1 MFAPQDEVRIG
12 PMSVE
17 LLEGL
22 KRFRLRLDE
31 NPSGL
36 QLDLEW
42 TATMNPHQ
50 EEHDFRESG
59 GRVVQDISRFD
70 QAGRARGNVQF
81 GGKTISLDEE
91 IWWGHRDRSWGT
103 RRALR
108 TDATD
113 ARRTAFAPFLFSWS
127 VAQFRDYAPHWRF
140 VERGPGKYTYLSG
153 ERALPLGIKS
163 DPVWRVDKTEQEF
176 R

>member
-1 MFAPQDEVRIG
+1 VQDGFATIWHQGKQYNFRASRTLRPNMDEVRIG
-12 PMSVE
+12 PLSVE

-31 NPSGL
+31 NRSGL

-42 TATMNPHQ
+42 TATMNPHE

-81 GGKTISLDEE
+81 GGQNHFT
-91 IWWGHRDRSWGT
+91 
-103 RRALR
+103 
-108 TDATD
+108 
-113 ARRTAFAPFLFSWS
+113 
-127 VAQFRDYAPHWRF
+127 
-140 VERGPGKYTYLSG
+140 
-153 ERALPLGIKS
+153 
-163 DPVWRVDKTEQEF
+163 
-176 R
+176 